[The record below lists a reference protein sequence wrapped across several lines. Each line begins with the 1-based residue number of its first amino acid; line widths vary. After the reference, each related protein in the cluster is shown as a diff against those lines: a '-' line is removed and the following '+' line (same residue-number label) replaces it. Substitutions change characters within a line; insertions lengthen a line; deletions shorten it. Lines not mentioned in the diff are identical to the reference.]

1 MQPMFDFLP
10 ADVMPRPPKTDSR
23 IPPLQQSAEFAAALR
38 LAGQTPLVLDRLK
51 NTLVLHRRLRGIP
64 VAMVNRAHIA
74 KPLRLLEMLQEEGL
88 HRTPVILSPD
98 NQVPDLARHG
108 AVPLMSP
115 ARTAQWDLNID
126 QDARRAGLH
135 QKWRNRLNHAERQ
148 GLRVTR
154 QNMPGDANHWLLT
167 ADVLQQQAKGYK
179 SWPAALTLAYAQAN
193 TGQAKLFQAFDG
205 NEPVAAM
212 LILRHGRGATYHISH
227 ATVRGKQLSAHNLLL
242 WEAASWLSAKGCE
255 QLELGVINTEDA
267 PGLARFKLGTGAR
280 LHSLGGTWGYWPP
293 ARRLL
298 RPLAAL
304 DRRMM
309 AA

>member
-1 MQPMFDFLP
+1 
-10 ADVMPRPPKTDSR
+10 MPRPPKTDSR
-23 IPPLQQSAEFAAALR
+23 IAPLQQSPEFAAALR
-38 LAGQTPLVLDRLK
+38 LTGQNPLVLDRLK
-51 NTLVLHRRLRGIP
+51 NTLVLQRDLHGVRT
-64 VAMVNRAHIA
+64 AMVNRAHIA

-98 NQVPDLARHG
+98 NPVPELARLG

-115 ARTAQWDLNID
+115 AKVALWDLNID
-126 QDARRAGLH
+126 QDARRAALH

-148 GLRVTR
+148 GLRITR
-154 QNMPGDANHWLLT
+154 QNMPGDAQHWLLT
-167 ADVLQQQAKGYK
+167 ADALQQQANRYK

-193 TGQAKLFQAFDG
+193 PGDAKLFQAFNGKD
-205 NEPVAAM
+205 PVAAM

-227 ATVRGKQLSAHNLLL
+227 ATARGKELSAHNLLL
-242 WEAASWLSAKGCE
+242 WEAASWLSAKGCS
-255 QLELGVINTEDA
+255 QLDLGVINTEDA
-267 PGLARFKLGTGAR
+267 AGLARFKLGTGAR
-280 LHSLGGTWGYWPP
+280 LQTLGGTWAYWHP

>member
-1 MQPMFDFLP
+1 M
-10 ADVMPRPPKTDSR
+10 
-23 IPPLQQSAEFAAALR
+23 
-38 LAGQTPLVLDRLK
+38 LDRLK
-51 NTLVLHRRLRGIP
+51 NTLVLQRKFRGIP

-88 HRTPVILSPD
+88 RRTPVILSPD
-98 NQVPDLARHG
+98 NQVPELAGLG
-108 AVPLMSP
+108 AVPLISP
-115 ARTAQWDLNID
+115 ARVALWDLNID

-154 QNMPGDANHWLLT
+154 QNMPEDVNHWLLT
-167 ADVLQQQAKGYK
+167 ADALQQQANRYK

-193 TGQAKLFQAFDG
+193 PGDAKLFQAFDG
-205 NEPVAAM
+205 KDPVAAM

-227 ATVRGKQLSAHNLLL
+227 ATPRGKQLSAHNLLL
-242 WEAASWLSAKGCE
+242 WEAASWLSAKGCA
-255 QLELGVINTEDA
+255 QLDLGIINTEDGA
-267 PGLARFKLGTGAR
+267 GLARFKLGTGAR
-280 LHSLGGTWGYWPP
+280 LHRLGGPWAYWPP
-293 ARRLL
+293 VRRLL
-298 RPLAAL
+298 RPIAAL